1 MVPPPDNTG
10 SEFPDFDKM
19 TPEEAMAWLESL
31 ARRQGA
37 NADEFLTDANLDIPE
52 LPPDTVV
59 DEPGY
64 VPFSMTDKVDERPRQ
79 ERKPEPPAPPK
90 EEKEPEINIADQA
103 QAVPDMSMEEAA
115 LDPMQWLDSLAAHP
129 GEELEDLGL
138 FGEGEADQFEAIFL
152 DDEATSQA
160 AALKFDFELDTE
172 APLNLEPPALPEM
185 DDTFALDWN
194 LEEPTPSEQQPAA
207 VGEEDPLGGM
217 DPMLWLESLAI
228 RQGASA
234 DQLTTAA
241 NLEIEEVPEGTVVD
255 EPGYVPFDI
264 SDGARAKKSPTPVP
278 SEPEPQ
284 PIEAAAPSEEPA
296 ASPDE
301 LTALIGDD
309 PMKWL
314 ESLAKRQ
321 GAKSEEL
328 TTTADLEIPELPP
341 DTVVDEPGYTE
352 YSPFSSF
359 GDDEV
364 RAKPRRVEVEPEPA
378 PEPMAEELEPVAEL
392 FEAGDDALAW
402 LADLAGEPEGDLS
415 ALLAEEEAPASDSIS
430 AEQLAEMTDEDI
442 AYAQAHGQLTPQ
454 QELEWLQR
462 QAHKLAEV
470 RESQEMDISFLEEA
484 EEEVRP
490 AEPAELPSWL
500 VEMQQVPE
508 VSFEEEG
515 TLEPEMLDIADW
527 LGEAAPEAAVETS
540 MPENLPELSGLP
552 ELTLEADVDSLW
564 EEAAPQEIV
573 PQEELIPESELAA
586 FLEGDFGAS
595 AEDSLADALDD
606 EFERKLVGDESE
618 PEWYTEAVAR
628 GPVEA
633 PPPIEVPP
641 APVVETLAEAA
652 PIDMPDWLKD
662 TTEEVPSDM
671 AEGMPDWLAEPVA
684 AEPVAPFEGMPD
696 WLATVEEQ
704 AVGTTGLDWLPKEE
718 VRPTPEPEQQP
729 KPVLRAPEPT
739 PEPVVSGRGLVIPP
753 GPLFDKYRERLEANQ
768 NDYATR
774 LALARALH
782 ANREVGTD
790 LDHYEVLIEASQLLQ
805 DVSTDLKNLMQEQEN
820 NPRVRRLL
828 GDTYMRQGML
838 QDALDAYRSALEQ
851 L

>member
-37 NADEFLTDANLDIPE
+37 NADEFLTDADLDIPE

-79 ERKPEPPAPPK
+79 ERKPEAPRQ
-90 EEKEPEINIADQA
+90 EEKEVEPPSIVEPTPP
-103 QAVPDMSMEEAA
+103 VPAMSEEAA
-115 LDPMQWLDSLAAHP
+115 IDPMQWLDSLAAHP

-172 APLNLEPPALPEM
+172 ALLNLEPPVLPEM
-185 DDTFALDWN
+185 DETFAL
-194 LEEPTPSEQQPAA
+194 EPPPSEQQPDG

-264 SDGARAKKSPTPVP
+264 SDGARAKKSPIQEPVP

-284 PIEAAAPSEEPA
+284 PIEAAALAEEPA
-296 ASPDE
+296 ATPDE

-328 TTTADLEIPELPP
+328 LTPADLEIPELPP

-359 GDDEV
+359 GEEEV
-364 RAKPRRVEVEPEPA
+364 RAKPRYVEPEPVI
-378 PEPMAEELEPVAEL
+378 ESEPVAEL
-392 FEAGDDALAW
+392 FDAGDDALAW
-402 LADLAGEPEGDLS
+402 LADLAGEPEGE
-415 ALLAEEEAPASDSIS
+415 LLAEEEAAASDSIS

-508 VSFEEEG
+508 VSFEEESI
-515 TLEPEMLDIADW
+515 LEPEMLDIADW
-527 LGEAAPEAAVETS
+527 LGETAPEVAGEVS
-540 MPENLPELSGLP
+540 IPESLPELSGLP

-564 EEAAPQEIV
+564 EEAAPSEIMPV
-573 PQEELIPESELAA
+573 EELIPESELAA
-586 FLEGDFGAS
+586 FLEGDLGAS
-595 AEDSLADALDD
+595 AADSLADALDD

-633 PPPIEVPP
+633 PPPVEEPP
-641 APVVETLAEAA
+641 APVVETLAAAA

-662 TTEEVPSDM
+662 TTAEAPADIV
-671 AEGMPDWLAEPVA
+671 EGMPDWLAEPIA

-696 WLATVEEQ
+696 WLA
-704 AVGTTGLDWLPKEE
+704 AVDEHAAEPAGLDWLRKEE
-718 VRPTPEPEQQP
+718 VTPPPAPEPAQLP
-729 KPVLRAPEPT
+729 KPAPRAPEPM

-753 GPLFDKYRERLEANQ
+753 GPLFDKYRERLEANP